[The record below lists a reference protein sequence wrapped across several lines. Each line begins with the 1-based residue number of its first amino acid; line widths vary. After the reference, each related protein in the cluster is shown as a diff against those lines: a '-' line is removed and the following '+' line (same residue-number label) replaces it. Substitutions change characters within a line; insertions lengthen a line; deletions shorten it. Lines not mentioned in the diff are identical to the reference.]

1 MFKRKYWIVIGLY
14 ILMQALSVII
24 PIYLY
29 NQFQLDYLSS
39 AIYANIVLFF
49 LATVAIVSIMWR
61 EIRSESLAH
70 PMNID
75 KIIGWT
81 ALGLLL
87 AWVGEFAASYFLFE
101 VVGVDSS
108 SENSEI
114 IIQIAKMNP
123 LFIVSAAILGP
134 ILEEIIFR
142 KILFGYLNEKFNVW
156 IAAFVSSLIFG
167 LVHMEMQTLIVY
179 MVMGL
184 VFAYIYWKTKRII
197 IPILVHVS
205 INSFAVLIPLV
216 VNVEKLEKMQE
227 ELMIFLNL

>member
-1 MFKRKYWIVIGLY
+1 
-14 ILMQALSVII
+14 MQALSVII

-29 NQFQLDYLSS
+29 NQFQLDYLYS
-39 AIYANIVLFF
+39 AIYSIIMLLF
-49 LATVAIVSIMWR
+49 LATVALVGIMWK
-61 EIRSESLAH
+61 EIRAVRLAH
-70 PMNID
+70 PMSID

-87 AWVGEFAASYFLFE
+87 AWVGEFAASYLLFE

-184 VFAYIYWKTKRII
+184 VFAYIYWKTKR
-197 IPILVHVS
+197 
-205 INSFAVLIPLV
+205 
-216 VNVEKLEKMQE
+216 
-227 ELMIFLNL
+227 

>member
-1 MFKRKYWIVIGLY
+1 
-14 ILMQALSVII
+14 LSVII

-49 LATVAIVSIMWR
+49 LATVAIVGIMWR

-81 ALGLLL
+81 VLGLLL
-87 AWVGEFAASYFLFE
+87 AWVGEFAASYFLCE
-101 VVGVDSS
+101 VVRVYSS
-108 SENSEI
+108 SENSVI
-114 IIQIAKMNP
+114 IVQIAKMNP
-123 LFIVSAAILGP
+123 LFIVSAAILVP

-167 LVHMEMQTLIVY
+167 LLYIEMQTLIVY
-179 MVMGL
+179 MVMRL
-184 VFAYIYWKTKRII
+184 VFYYIYWEMIRII
-197 IPILVHVS
+197 IPI
-205 INSFAVLIPLV
+205 
-216 VNVEKLEKMQE
+216 
-227 ELMIFLNL
+227 

>member
-1 MFKRKYWIVIGLY
+1 
-14 ILMQALSVII
+14 MQALSVII

-39 AIYANIVLFF
+39 AIYANLVLLF

-61 EIRSESLAH
+61 EIRSERLAQ
-70 PMNID
+70 PMHRY
-75 KIIGWT
+75 KILGWT

-87 AWVGEFAASYFLFE
+87 AWVGQFAASSSLFD
-101 VVGVDSS
+101 VAAVDSG
-108 SENSEI
+108 SETSEI

-184 VFAYIYWKTKRII
+184 VFAY
-197 IPILVHVS
+197 
-205 INSFAVLIPLV
+205 
-216 VNVEKLEKMQE
+216 
-227 ELMIFLNL
+227 

>member
-1 MFKRKYWIVIGLY
+1 
-14 ILMQALSVII
+14 
-24 PIYLY
+24 
-29 NQFQLDYLSS
+29 
-39 AIYANIVLFF
+39 
-49 LATVAIVSIMWR
+49 
-61 EIRSESLAH
+61 ESLAH

-123 LFIVSAAILGP
+123 LFIVSSAILGP

-142 KILFGYLNEKFNVW
+142 KLLFCYLNEKCNVW
-156 IAAFVSSLIFG
+156 IAALVSSLRFG
-167 LVHMEMQTLIVY
+167 LVHLAMQTLIVY
-179 MVMGL
+179 LVMAL
-184 VFAYIYWKTKRII
+184 RCAYSDCKRRRRII
-197 IPILVHVS
+197 
-205 INSFAVLIPLV
+205 PL
-216 VNVEKLEKMQE
+216 
-227 ELMIFLNL
+227 

>member
-1 MFKRKYWIVIGLY
+1 K
-14 ILMQALSVII
+14 
-24 PIYLY
+24 
-29 NQFQLDYLSS
+29 
-39 AIYANIVLFF
+39 
-49 LATVAIVSIMWR
+49 
-61 EIRSESLAH
+61 EIRTERLAH
-70 PMNID
+70 PMSLD
-75 KIIGWT
+75 KIIGWA

-108 SENSEI
+108 SEYSDI
-114 IIQIAKMNP
+114 IIHIAKMNS

-197 IPILVHVS
+197 IPI
-205 INSFAVLIPLV
+205 
-216 VNVEKLEKMQE
+216 
-227 ELMIFLNL
+227 